1 MQDTGARSK
10 ALTPYS
16 GGVNCVNLTFMKPRL
31 EIVSPS
37 PDVDTVETLQGLLQ
51 AAQEG
56 RVTGFAYVALHAGRN
71 FTGDAVG
78 TAKDSPYET
87 IGLLRA
93 LESKITP
100 QL

>member
-1 MQDTGARSK
+1 MRPLLELVGA
-10 ALTPYS
+10 A
-16 GGVNCVNLTFMKPRL
+16 
-31 EIVSPS
+31 
-37 PDVDTVETLQGLLQ
+37 PDADTVETLQGLLQ

-56 RVTGFAYVALHAGRN
+56 RVTGFAYVALHVGRD

-78 TAKDSPYET
+78 TAKDAPYET